1 MKKLLLVVF
10 IFVLTSITLVACS
23 DKVKV
28 TFDSAG
34 GSAVQSQTLEKGA
47 TVEKPDDPAKD
58 GYVFEGWYFENKKW
72 NFDEM
77 KIGEDI
83 TLYARWTPLIIRNI
97 KYELNGGVNHPEN
110 PLTYDNGKTVILEI
124 REG

>member
-10 IFVLTSITLVACS
+10 IFVLTSITLFACS

-47 TVEKPDDPAKD
+47 TVEKPDAPTKE

-72 NFDEM
+72 NFDEI
-77 KIGEDI
+77 KLECAIQNGYDVLTVWESEYKENKEATI
-83 TLYARWTPLIIRNI
+83 QKCIAFLISD
-97 KYELNGGVNHPEN
+97 YEKVS
-110 PLTYDNGKTVILEI
+110 
-124 REG
+124 